1 MGKAYRPWTPT
12 QGLMFP
18 PSPSDWLPDDHLVYF
33 LLDLVDE
40 LDLSAI
46 HRKHQAKDPRGS
58 RPYHPGMMTLLLL
71 YGYCVGVPSSRRIE
85 KATYEDVA
93 FRVLSGGQHPD
104 HTRISEFRRVHLK
117 ELAELFVQVLRL
129 CQKAGLVKLGHVA
142 LDGTKEKANA
152 SKHKAMSYERM
163 EKTEARLKKEIAE
176 LLRKAESVDEEEDDR
191 YGRGRRGDELPDELR
206 RREERL
212 KKIKQAKAELEAEA
226 AAAHARKRAKQAQD
240 AQEKAESEEGEER
253 EEAARKHAEESAE
266 RSRKAADQAR
276 AAAKKAAMDEPN
288 LELRRE
294 DEFPSHQVQSTPDG
308 KPKPKAQRN
317 FTDPDS
323 RIMKYGSGYMQGYN
337 AQAVVDAECQVIVA
351 ADVTNQPPD
360 TEHFIPMLRLTIS
373 NCGAVP
379 DKALADAGYWSEA
392 NEKAALEMGIDP
404 YIATGRLRRGE
415 LESPPV
421 GRIPKGLGA
430 KERMRRKLRTR
441 KGKALY
447 ARRKAI
453 VEPVFGQVK
462 EPRGLRQFLLRG
474 LDKVRGEFSLI
485 TLTHNILKLWRASA
499 APA

>member
-1 MGKAYRPWTPT
+1 M
-12 QGLMFP
+12 
-18 PSPSDWLPDDHLVYF
+18 VYF

-71 YGYCVGVPSSRRIE
+71 YGYCVGMPSSRRIE

-163 EKTEARLKKEIAE
+163 EKTEARLKEEIAE
-176 LLRKAESVDEEEDDR
+176 LLRKAESVDEDEDDR
-191 YGRGRRGDELPDELR
+191 YGRGRRGDELPDELT
-206 RREERL
+206 RREDRL
-212 KKIKQAKAELEAEA
+212 KKIQQAKAELEAEA
-226 AAAHARKRAKQAQD
+226 AAQARKRAKQAQE
-240 AQEKAESEEGEER
+240 AQEKAESEEVGER
-253 EEAARKHAEESAE
+253 EEAARKHAEESAG

-276 AAAKKAAMDEPN
+276 AAAKKAGMDEPN

-308 KPKPKAQRN
+308 EPKPKAQRN

-323 RIMKYGSGYMQGYN
+323 RIMKDGSGYVQGYN
-337 AQAVVDAECQVIVA
+337 AQAVVDSECQVIVA

-360 TEHFIPMLRLTIS
+360 TEHFIPMLKLTIS

-379 DKALADAGYWSEA
+379 DKASADAGYWSEA

-415 LESPPV
+415 VESRPI
-421 GRIPKGLGA
+421 GRIPNSLGA
-430 KERMRRKLRTR
+430 KERMHRKIRTK
-441 KGKALY
+441 KGKAIY

-485 TLTHNILKLWRASA
+485 TLTHNILKLWRATA
-499 APA
+499 VPA

>member
-1 MGKAYRPWTPT
+1 
-12 QGLMFP
+12 MFP
-18 PSPSDWLPDDHLVYF
+18 PSPSDWLRDDHLVYF
-33 LLDLVDE
+33 LLDLVEE
-40 LDLSAI
+40 LDLSEI

-71 YGYCVGVPSSRRIE
+71 YGYCVGVASSRKIE

-163 EKTEARLKKEIAE
+163 EKTEARLKEEIAE
-176 LLRKAESVDEEEDDR
+176 LMRKAESVDEEEDAR
-191 YGRGRRGDELPDELR
+191 YGRERRGDELPDELR
-206 RREERL
+206 RREDRL

-226 AAAHARKRAKQAQD
+226 AAAQARKRAKQAQD
-240 AQEKAESEEGEER
+240 AQEKAESEGGER
-253 EEAARKHAEESAE
+253 EEAARKHAEDSAE
-266 RSRKAADQAR
+266 RSRKAADQAK
-276 AAAKKAAMDEPN
+276 AAAKKAGMDEPN

-294 DEFPSHQVQSTPDG
+294 DEFPSHQVQATPDG

-323 RIMKYGSGYMQGYN
+323 RIMKDGSGYMQGYN

-351 ADVTNQPPD
+351 ADVTKQAPD
-360 TEHFIPMLRLTIS
+360 TEHFVPMLKLTIS
-373 NCGAVP
+373 NCSAVP
-379 DKALADAGYWSEA
+379 DKASADAGYWSEA
-392 NEKAALEMGIDP
+392 NENSALEMGIDP

-415 LESPPV
+415 VESPPS
-421 GRIPKGLGA
+421 GRIPNKLGA
-430 KERMRRKLRTR
+430 KERMHRKIRTK
-441 KGKALY
+441 KGKAIY

-453 VEPVFGQVK
+453 VEPVFGQIK

-474 LDKVRGEFSLI
+474 LDKVRGEFLLI